1 MSTGAGAHLVQGLQC
16 CVSRLQPLSYLHLD
30 LCKLN
35 VLYLHSSTPH
45 HITSHHITPH
55 HSTSHHTTPHH
66 TTPNHITPH
75 HTTLHHTTPHYIT
88 PHHITP
94 HHTTPTLS
102 LSHPPLPTL
111 SPSHPHPP
119 AAPGYPAAHLS
130 CLRETQNSVSSSAA
144 AKPSFKIKVGS
155 VAQSVLWV
163 GLHQCIVITC
173 GLTLSSLLGVTA
185 LPLVCPPTAL

>member
-1 MSTGAGAHLVQGLQC
+1 MRRWQECGWSSEGCRVSTGAGAHLVQGLQC

-45 HITSHHITPH
+45 HITSHH
-55 HSTSHHTTPHH
+55 TTPHQ
-66 TTPNHITPH
+66 TTLH

-144 AKPSFKIKVGS
+144 A
-155 VAQSVLWV
+155 
-163 GLHQCIVITC
+163 
-173 GLTLSSLLGVTA
+173 
-185 LPLVCPPTAL
+185 